1 MYSLTHILTYLF
13 TLKALSPMVVR
24 VAGKVSLR
32 RAVHEKKAASPI
44 VWRAAGRLSSTRA
57 EQPG

>member
-1 MYSLTHILTYLF
+1 
-13 TLKALSPMVVR
+13 MVVR

-32 RAVHEKKAASPI
+32 RAVHEKNAASPI

-57 EQPG
+57 EQP